1 MTSKINYTRLCQ
13 ELKADVL
20 DSWREYTLLRLP
32 IHDDPSRAAL
42 WFGPSIVDG
51 LEATYI
57 LRIICPDSG
66 NIDAV
71 RVPPNLT
78 SAREAVTW
86 INQGID
92 PEHCPKEKMMSI
104 RCEYQP
110 VITKIPDDA
119 CWDVHCI
126 LDEDESSDF

>member
-1 MTSKINYTRLCQ
+1 MTSNINYARLCR
-13 ELKADVL
+13 ELKVDVL
-20 DSWREYTLLRLP
+20 DSWRECTLLRLP

-42 WFGPSIVDG
+42 WLGPSIVDG

-66 NIDAV
+66 KIDAV
-71 RVPPNLT
+71 RVPPNLI
-78 SAREAVTW
+78 SAREAATW
-86 INQGID
+86 INQGIG
-92 PEHCPKEKMMSI
+92 PEHYAKEKVMSM

-110 VITKIPDDA
+110 VITKMPDDG

-126 LDEDESSDF
+126 LDEGESSEF